1 MKTRIYQTENNPIF
15 INYDSWATKQLQYNY
30 DDRRAILLW
39 KAERLARL
47 VPAHIHFSTAL
58 EVGCAEGIVI
68 NRLRELLQIKECF
81 GIDICQPFL
90 SFGKE
95 NYPNIKFIQYSGS
108 SLPFSDKSIDLI
120 ILSDIIEHISDL
132 CSFFGEVKRVGRYA
146 LLKVPLDKY
155 LWRKVISEPLGRSY
169 SVGSE
174 HPDGHLHEFS
184 KNSCE
189 KMLKNMGFKILTS
202 KVAYS
207 YMGKDA
213 YNKKNSI
220 LKVRWFLDT
229 KVKQLFPRVAHVV
242 FGGNL
247 IVLFDTGE

>member
-1 MKTRIYQTENNPIF
+1 MKLNKYQAEQNSTFCGYN
-15 INYDSWATKQLQYNY
+15 SWATKQLQNNY
-30 DDRRAILLW
+30 DDRKAILLW

-47 VPAHIHFSTAL
+47 VPPHIHFSTAL

-81 GIDICQPFL
+81 GVDICQPFL

-95 NYPNIKFIQYSGS
+95 NYPNIRFIQYNGLN
-108 SLPFSDKSIDLI
+108 LPFSDKSVDLI

-132 CSFFGEVKRVGRYA
+132 DSFSREVKRVARYG

-155 LWRKVISEPLGRSY
+155 LWRKLISEPLGRSY
-169 SVGSE
+169 SIGPE

-207 YMGKDA
+207 YMGEDVHS
-213 YNKKNSI
+213 KKNSI

-229 KVKQLFPRVAHVV
+229 KLKQLFPRVAHVV

-247 IVLFDTGE
+247 IVLFDTGK